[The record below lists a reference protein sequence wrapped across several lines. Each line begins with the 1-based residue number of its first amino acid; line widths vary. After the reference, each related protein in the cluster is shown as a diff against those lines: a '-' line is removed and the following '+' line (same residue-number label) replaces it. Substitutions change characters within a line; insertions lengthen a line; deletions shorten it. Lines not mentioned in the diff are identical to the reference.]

1 MNASITIQKINVTL
15 TLEIRSHRTI
25 GLRFFYKT
33 YIMNNKE
40 EILFLTELINK
51 LRTERDSIKEEV
63 SVLLAEI
70 NEQKKLN

>member
-1 MNASITIQKINVTL
+1 
-15 TLEIRSHRTI
+15 
-25 GLRFFYKT
+25 
-33 YIMNNKE
+33 MNNKE
-40 EILFLTELINK
+40 EILFLTDLINK

>member
-1 MNASITIQKINVTL
+1 
-15 TLEIRSHRTI
+15 
-25 GLRFFYKT
+25 
-33 YIMNNKE
+33 MNNKE